1 MKIRHTTVNK
11 YGIMI
16 ARSAIRTD
24 FIGLPRF
31 ARIIIDSSLLGQ

>member
-1 MKIRHTTVNK
+1 MEIRLLSNENR
-11 YGIMI
+11 GIII

-31 ARIIIDSSLLGQ
+31 AGIIIDSSLLGQ